1 MLVSKAIIYRHFIE
15 ISTISMQVIKKGRHS
30 AYTLHCHIVFVTKYR
45 KKVIGAIHLKRLHEI
60 FSEICQKFD
69 AKLTDFNGE
78 ADHVHLLVEFSPNT
92 PAIAKL
98 INSLKAVSSRRLR
111 QEFCDISGSF
121 RKPVLWSRS
130 YFAESCGGAPL
141 EVIKEYIENQDQ
153 P

>member
-1 MLVSKAIIYRHFIE
+1 
-15 ISTISMQVIKKGRHS
+15 MQEIKKGRHS

-45 KKVIGAIHLKRLHEI
+45 KKVLGKLHLTRLKEI
-60 FSEICQKFD
+60 FSEICGNFE
-69 AKLTDFNGE
+69 AELTDCNGE

-111 QEFCDISGSF
+111 QEFCDIAGAY

-130 YFAESCGGAPL
+130 YFAGSCGGAPL
-141 EVIKEYIENQDQ
+141 DVIKEYIENQDQ